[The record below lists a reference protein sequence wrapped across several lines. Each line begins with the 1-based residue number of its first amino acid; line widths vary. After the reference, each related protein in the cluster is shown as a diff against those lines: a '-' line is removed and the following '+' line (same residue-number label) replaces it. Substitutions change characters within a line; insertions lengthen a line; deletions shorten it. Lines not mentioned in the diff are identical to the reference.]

1 MAFYWWVLT
10 GSNRRHSPCKG
21 DALPAELSTLN
32 AEKLLVYSI
41 LERFSSPEFRRI
53 CSLDLDGSAGAWIT
67 AATSSALANVES
79 TKTNQCYEV
88 TFFKGFS
95 NCSSRCIQSTA
106 SGSLRDFSF
115 LGDLINQF
123 RFVHEQ
129 SPFDIIRD
137 K

>member
-1 MAFYWWVLT
+1 MPK
-10 GSNRRHSPCKG
+10 RP
-21 DALPAELSTLN
+21 
-32 AEKLLVYSI
+32 LVYSI

-53 CSLDLDGSAGAWIT
+53 CSFDLDGVASAWIAST
-67 AATSSALANVES
+67 TSGTLANVKS
-79 TKTNQCYEV
+79 TKTNQRYEV
-88 TFFKGFS
+88 TLLQGFS
-95 NCSSRCIQSTA
+95 NCSSRRIQSTA
-106 SGSLRDFSF
+106 SSCLRDISF